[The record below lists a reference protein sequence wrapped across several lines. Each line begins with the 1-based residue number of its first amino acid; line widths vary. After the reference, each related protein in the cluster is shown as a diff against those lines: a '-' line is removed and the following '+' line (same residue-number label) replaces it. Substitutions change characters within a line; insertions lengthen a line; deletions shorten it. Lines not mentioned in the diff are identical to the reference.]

1 MHGMEPY
8 TSLLLG
14 LGLANFAT
22 LATLA
27 TLVTLT
33 YHPCLVTLV
42 NLVNFALGR
51 LTLRACQVQAS
62 SPRDGF
68 LQRQDDID

>member
-33 YHPCLVTLV
+33 YHPCLV
-42 NLVNFALGR
+42 NLVNVALGR